1 MKVFETIREILFKI
15 SGLQS
20 IQLTDNIQNDL
31 AMDSLAMVLL
41 LIEIE
46 ECFGIELDES
56 DMNPLELILV
66 SDVVGLVERYMND
79 EE

>member
-1 MKVFETIREILFKI
+1 MRVFETIREILIKI

-31 AMDSLAMVLL
+31 AMDSLAMVML

-66 SDVVGLVERYMND
+66 SDVVDLVERYMND